1 MHNVYHTLNSVR
13 ILKSRCVKR
22 GTDRRLDEVRNVNT
36 VMNLRFA

>member
-22 GTDRRLDEVRNVNT
+22 GADRRLDEERNVNA
-36 VMNLRFA
+36 VMNLRVA